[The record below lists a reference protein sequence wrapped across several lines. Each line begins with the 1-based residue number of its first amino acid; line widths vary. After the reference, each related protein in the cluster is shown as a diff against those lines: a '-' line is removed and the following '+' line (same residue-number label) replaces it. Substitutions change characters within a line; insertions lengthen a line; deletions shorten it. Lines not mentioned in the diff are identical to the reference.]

1 MIKAAINGYLGHMG
15 QVIEK
20 LILENDNIELVAGI
34 DKNISNY
41 KGELE
46 VYENVFELENKCDVI
61 IDFSHPSSLESLVK
75 YCTSNKTP
83 LVIGTTGYG
92 EKEIDLLNEGSK
104 EIPIFYTANMSLG
117 VNLLLDLVSKAAILL
132 KDDFDIEIIEKHHN
146 KKIDAPSGTAYLIAD
161 TINKELENSMDY
173 VFDRHLSHKK
183 RSNNEIGIH
192 SIRGGTI
199 VGEHSV
205 IFSGLDEVIEI
216 KHSAGSKQI
225 FGQGAL
231 RAVDFIIGKEPGLYN
246 MRNLIK

>member
-41 KGELE
+41 KGELK
-46 VYENVFELENKCDVI
+46 VYESVFELEDKCDVI
-61 IDFSHPSSLESLVK
+61 IDFSHPCSLESLVK
-75 YCTSNKTP
+75 YCTSNKIP

-92 EKEIDLLNEGSK
+92 EKEIDLLSEGSK

-161 TINKELENSMDY
+161 TINKELENSMNY

>member
-15 QVIEK
+15 QVIER

-34 DKNISNY
+34 DEKSYSY
-41 KGELE
+41 KGELK
-46 VYENVFELENKCDVI
+46 VYENIFELKDKCDVI

-75 YCTSNKTP
+75 YCTSNKIP

-92 EKEIDLLNEGSK
+92 EKEIDLLSKGSK

-225 FGQGAL
+225 FAQGAL